1 MFLIFLSNYVIIG
14 TVTDVTMNLVV
25 TNNVPL
31 AFVKSCTN
39 PSSMSASVIT
49 ISSNQVYAVN
59 KWMMSTSGKFLSLF
73 DKVFAL
79 D

>member
-1 MFLIFLSNYVIIG
+1 
-14 TVTDVTMNLVV
+14 MNLIV

-39 PSSMSASVIT
+39 PASMSASVIT

-59 KWMMSTSGKFLSLF
+59 KWMMSTSGMFYSIR
-73 DKVFAL
+73 
-79 D
+79 